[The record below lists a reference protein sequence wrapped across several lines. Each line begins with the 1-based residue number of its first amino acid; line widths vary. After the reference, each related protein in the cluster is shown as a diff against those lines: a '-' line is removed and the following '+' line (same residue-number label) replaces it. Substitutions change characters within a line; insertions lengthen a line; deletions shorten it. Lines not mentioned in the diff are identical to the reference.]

1 MNEKLKRKWSKDGL
15 YKIIK
20 VIAIIEISLFTV
32 WLLNFSF
39 GYFIEKMYMT
49 YKLNRIPNVKV
60 VDIWGNE
67 DLDLEEIGARLIVN
81 DTNEIVLYYLS
92 KDVFNYPKTVYIS
105 EINDKKFIPFYPGDY
120 GWCLDIGTES
130 IIGKELG
137 MVFNTP
143 EDVIKNIDKLDS
155 FFNNLKTAP
164 ELNYFCDT
172 TTKTEM
178 YLGIKYIKG
187 DEKHPVVNFDY
198 GYQTVKEKRDKMSF
212 AKTLDWKYWEN
223 TETPSQEVSE

>member
-1 MNEKLKRKWSKDGL
+1 MNENLKKKWNKVEDVF
-15 YKIIK
+15 YK
-20 VIAIIEISLFTV
+20 IAIIEIALSIV
-32 WLLNFSF
+32 WLLNFSC

-49 YKLNRIPNVKV
+49 CKLKKIPNVKV

-92 KDVFNYPKTVYIS
+92 KDVFDYPRTVYIN
-105 EINDKKFIPFYPGDY
+105 EINNKKFIPFYPGDY

-172 TTKTEM
+172 TTKAEM

-187 DEKHPVVNFDY
+187 DDKHPVVDFDY
-198 GYQTVKEKRDKMSF
+198 GYQVVKEKRDKMSF
-212 AKTLDWKYWEN
+212 TKSLDWKY
-223 TETPSQEVSE
+223 